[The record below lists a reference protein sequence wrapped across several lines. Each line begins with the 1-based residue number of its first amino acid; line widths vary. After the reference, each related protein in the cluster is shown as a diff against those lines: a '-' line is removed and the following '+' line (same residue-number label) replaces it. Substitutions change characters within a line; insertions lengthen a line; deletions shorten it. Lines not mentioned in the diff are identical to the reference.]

1 MDINQEQSVLDDKYL
16 LHKKIGKGATCK
28 VHLGRK
34 KNESKEL
41 AIKILTGNSKTS
53 NNSKH
58 YTAEIEM
65 LKKISHPNIINLLD
79 GNKGILK
86 KHDGRS
92 KLVDYI
98 VLEYASNGELFD
110 YIYFPRQGFGEKL
123 ARGIFTQII
132 NGLNGCHLSGVA
144 HRDLKTENIMMTNEW
159 RVKLADF
166 GYATLLAGRNGNG
179 LLTTSLGTPGYAA
192 PEILNRKPY
201 LGSAA
206 DIFSCGVI
214 LFVLVTGK
222 LPFGK
227 AMVHDQY
234 YKNFVRND
242 YDTYWTIMSPRLDNV
257 SNEFKSLINS
267 LLAYD
272 PVQRPSIDEIMN
284 HPWMTGEQPK
294 MEEYLEEFER
304 RKCIVTKMREIEAAE
319 EARKKKMTRGVYRGD
334 GDDIQPDV
342 FNEDVTIGDYIEGT
356 NPYKVKITGSN
367 YVNHLN
373 FLHNYFDKKDQKA
386 KTIDVKDDLA
396 KFKVIYELDRET
408 QETLS
413 EFEIEKLALEVEL
426 KKIDDENYVA
436 EFSKISGTKLDFY
449 NIYDEFLSYSEKK

>member
-1 MDINQEQSVLDDKYL
+1 MDLNQEQSVLDEKYI

-28 VHLGRK
+28 VHLGK
-34 KNESKEL
+34 QKNHNIEL
-41 AIKILTGNSKTS
+41 AIKILTGNSRSS

-65 LKKISHPNIINLLD
+65 LKKINHPNIINLLD

-110 YIYFPRQGFGEKL
+110 YIYFPRQGFGEKM

-159 RVKLADF
+159 KVKLADF
-166 GYATLLAGRNGNG
+166 GYATLLSGRNGNG

-234 YKNFVRND
+234 YKHFVRND
-242 YDTYWTIMSPRLDNV
+242 YDTYWNLMTPRLENV

-267 LLAYD
+267 LLAHD

-294 MEEYLEEFER
+294 LEEYLEEFER
-304 RKCIVTKMREIEAAE
+304 RKSIVTKMREIEAAE

-334 GDDIQPDV
+334 GDDLNSDV
-342 FNEDVTIGDYIEGT
+342 FTGDVTIHDFIEGS
-356 NPYKVKITGSN
+356 NPYKVRISGKN
-367 YVNHLN
+367 YLNHLN
-373 FLHNYFDKKDQKA
+373 YLYNYFDKNDEKSKV
-386 KTIDVKDDLA
+386 IDVKESNPKLR
-396 KFKVIYELDRET
+396 ITYELDQET

-413 EFEIEKLALEVEL
+413 DLEIERLSLEVEL
-426 KKIDDENYVA
+426 KKIDEDAYVA
-436 EFSKISGTKLDFY
+436 EFTKLGGSKLDFY
-449 NIYDEFLSYSEKK
+449 NIFDEFLTFSDKK